1 MNKEKE
7 IWLKIKPHHHTHL
20 AEIRSDQYNE
30 LFEKK
35 SVIQDS
41 DEVKKAKKKIK
52 DEGETIDNILN
63 LIQCLNS
70 QLRYNDSIFYLE
82 KALKTFPENYR
93 LERALAIRYLTANK
107 IEKALFLFKKI
118 YEKTDDKLDIT
129 YRIGLAYF
137 YLKQYNFAK
146 EYFLISLN
154 LSEKNKE
161 MYIACIYWL
170 LLTNVQLKES
180 INETLN
186 NYHDF
191 FVTHHAGYEYAVRLF
206 LNEPLSDYKE
216 ISKSDNLTRVMFLFG
231 LYHFYLYKND
241 TKKAEETFSLG
252 LKCDEYWASF
262 SGLGFYYLLISNN
275 FLS

>member
-1 MNKEKE
+1 MLSLSCTFVN
-7 IWLKIKPHHHTHL
+7 
-20 AEIRSDQYNE
+20 
-30 LFEKK
+30 
-35 SVIQDS
+35 
-41 DEVKKAKKKIK
+41 
-52 DEGETIDNILN
+52 
-63 LIQCLNS
+63 NS

-191 FVTHHAGYEYAVRLF
+191 FVTHHAGYEYAVHLF
-206 LNEPLSDYKE
+206 LNEPLSDYEE

-262 SGLGFYYLLISNN
+262 SGKVKSFFKNILWCSFTSYQSFIHENNLIRYITSKFHLMSNN
-275 FLS
+275 NHSNMLRS